1 MGQRRNR
8 VDSLQEK
15 LKQLP
20 PELKTEASDFIDYLL
35 QKIKRKRRS
44 KLKLNWAGG
53 LKEFRDK
60 YTSLEL
66 QRKISEWWGD

>member
-1 MGQRRNR
+1 ME
-8 VDSLQEK
+8 SIQEK

-20 PELKTEASDFIDYLL
+20 PELKTEANDFIDYLFR
-35 QKIKRKRRS
+35 KIKQKKRS
-44 KLKLNWAGG
+44 KLKLDWVGG
-53 LKEFRDK
+53 LKEFRYK